1 MHDGQVQL
9 LRRLLL
15 SSDGKRRSN
24 IGGADG
30 GGAEHRVVGESIA
43 DMLTMGDG
51 VCFSHLR
58 GCRSSMASLV
68 EADLLS
74 SVFWAPG
81 ILGGPHRGLGS
92 RHRDLGKGIGN
103 FTSLVMTHLVSRPAP
118 DTYLHPKSISGRLMT
133 PKSVSRPGR
142 VPNGQGSLWADPIC
156 HGG

>member
-43 DMLTMGDG
+43 DMLTMGDV

-58 GCRSSMASLV
+58 GCRSSMALLV

-81 ILGGPHRGLGS
+81 ILGGPHRG
-92 RHRDLGKGIGN
+92 
-103 FTSLVMTHLVSRPAP
+103 
-118 DTYLHPKSISGRLMT
+118 
-133 PKSVSRPGR
+133 
-142 VPNGQGSLWADPIC
+142 
-156 HGG
+156 